1 MCEKDAISLGKG
13 SYLKCNIPF
22 FFFLCFHMKRET
34 IYLPEKIFSF
44 NGCTASTDLSVQHY
58 PFTASS
64 FCAPSN
70 KRIQIREDILKSK
83 LLPSLPILSIRD
95 SIRQAYAIKIS
106 QQTPHRLNLK
116 MSPQINQFN
125 YFRYF
130 NDYPLNF
137 QLAGINSS
145 VFFLGIYSSLTI
157 LQKQLLNLVQANYK
171 E

>member
-22 FFFLCFHMKRET
+22 FFFSLLPHEKRDDISTREN
-34 IYLPEKIFSF
+34 LFMELFK
-44 NGCTASTDLSVQHY
+44 GCTASTDLSIQHY

-95 SIRQAYAIKIS
+95 SI
-106 QQTPHRLNLK
+106 P
-116 MSPQINQFN
+116 
-125 YFRYF
+125 
-130 NDYPLNF
+130 
-137 QLAGINSS
+137 
-145 VFFLGIYSSLTI
+145 
-157 LQKQLLNLVQANYK
+157 
-171 E
+171 